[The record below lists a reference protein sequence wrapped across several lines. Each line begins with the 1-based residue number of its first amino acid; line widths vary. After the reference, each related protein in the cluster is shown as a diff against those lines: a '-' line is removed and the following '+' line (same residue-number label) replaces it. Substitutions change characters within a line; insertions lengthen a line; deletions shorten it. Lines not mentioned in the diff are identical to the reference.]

1 MVGQRQFFGVGKMDE
16 IAIYGIGGVV
26 TTVLVV
32 IGLLTFVIRKI
43 NKS

>member
-1 MVGQRQFFGVGKMDE
+1 MDE
-16 IAIYGIGGVV
+16 IAIYGVGGVV

-32 IGLLTFVIRKI
+32 IGLLTFLIRKI

>member
-1 MVGQRQFFGVGKMDE
+1 MDE
-16 IAIYGIGGVV
+16 IAIFGIGGVV

-32 IGLLTFVIRKI
+32 IGLLTFLIRKI